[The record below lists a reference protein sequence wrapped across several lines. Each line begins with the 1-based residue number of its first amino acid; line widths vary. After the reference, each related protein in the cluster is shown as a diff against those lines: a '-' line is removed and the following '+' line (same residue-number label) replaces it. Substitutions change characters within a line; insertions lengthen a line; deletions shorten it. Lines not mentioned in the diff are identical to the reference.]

1 MLARATEFV
10 VGTWQYD
17 SEDVSPQADHGFS
30 VPCHH
35 QDQHDAEACRFIQ
48 LPVEEAVFLSAST
61 ALIEA
66 DARPRMLEISH
77 ITDIEDQHMVES
89 QLESLNLS
97 ELDRLLFNPQTPPR
111 NVFLGEAREDN
122 WLDRLQRANGRAM
135 MQSIRRGWQSLKN
148 FQISKPAC
156 VTAILF
162 PPKETIALPLLQSLS
177 LDAGV
182 DLGALAL
189 LIDCA
194 PKLQQLDICPELA
207 VVRWLDLWRAV
218 HQHVNNLRVNCQIW
232 SRQREDFFK
241 HENCTRGEESGPR
254 DECTISLAANTSV
267 VNYIS
272 KRGDW
277 NQDCMMIFS
286 T

>member
-97 ELDRLLFNPQTPPR
+97 ELDRLLFNPQTPR
-111 NVFLGEAREDN
+111 ATSFSARPVKTT
-122 WLDRLQRANGRAM
+122 
-135 MQSIRRGWQSLKN
+135 GWIGS
-148 FQISKPAC
+148 SAR
-156 VTAILF
+156 TAV
-162 PPKETIALPLLQSLS
+162 Q
-177 LDAGV
+177 
-182 DLGALAL
+182 
-189 LIDCA
+189 
-194 PKLQQLDICPELA
+194 
-207 VVRWLDLWRAV
+207 
-218 HQHVNNLRVNCQIW
+218 
-232 SRQREDFFK
+232 
-241 HENCTRGEESGPR
+241 
-254 DECTISLAANTSV
+254 
-267 VNYIS
+267 
-272 KRGDW
+272 
-277 NQDCMMIFS
+277 
-286 T
+286 